1 MSPSRLIHS
10 LSNTLQLLS
19 LLYQKTKTKEPKTF
33 VYRYTVILPINKV
46 AVCFKVKT
54 LHQKTLNSFGDREKG
69 HFVLKTE
76 IFCLF
81 TLKQNHS
88 YPKQVILEANSL
100 APPRYNTNSYCT
112 REQRHVSKLICS
124 LFLTD
129 SGDACIFFPID
140 AQASGVNCGSMS
152 LSNTFCI
159 GWQGIRSLV

>member
-1 MSPSRLIHS
+1 MSSSRLIHS

-19 LLYQKTKTKEPKTF
+19 LLYQKKTKTKTKTF

-46 AVCFKVKT
+46 AVCFKVNTASENIKFFWG
-54 LHQKTLNSFGDREKG
+54 QRERSFCPENRN
-69 HFVLKTE
+69 L
-76 IFCLF
+76 LSF